1 MIPLRRIGKALII
14 TRALCLFEPKLI
26 LKIISGRRG
35 QKDYFGDPF
44 TRRAFEEF
52 LNKLIADPLALIL
65 GQDGG
70 GAKKPDLSM
79 TFQADTSENLSPA
92 APRYEKVAEMF
103 FHPIVRQVYL
113 RKNL

>member
-1 MIPLRRIGKALII
+1 
-14 TRALCLFEPKLI
+14 
-26 LKIISGRRG
+26 
-35 QKDYFGDPF
+35 
-44 TRRAFEEF
+44 
-52 LNKLIADPLALIL
+52 
-65 GQDGG
+65 
-70 GAKKPDLSM
+70 M